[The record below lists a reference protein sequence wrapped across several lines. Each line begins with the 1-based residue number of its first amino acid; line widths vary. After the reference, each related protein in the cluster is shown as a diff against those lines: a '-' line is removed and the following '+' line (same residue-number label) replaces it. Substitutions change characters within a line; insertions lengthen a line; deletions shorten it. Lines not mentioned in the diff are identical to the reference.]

1 MMIFSRFNFNLTKW
15 FSRGKRV
22 NEPKFS
28 KARICIIGEPSRCGI
43 AKLHLFERPPRIRG
57 EDAPGGRAICIV
69 ARRCSPLLN
78 FFRKFPNVP
87 SNNLILLVKLA
98 YVTYIKSF
106 SISSLLFLVSSTL
119 FNGWNT
125 IRTCRIFPIFSN
137 QLRWYS
143 FPLFLSLKNSR
154 RRYR

>member
-1 MMIFSRFNFNLTKW
+1 MNKCLIIKTLWYSIQRWNNILLFNKFPAYFLSISCHPMMIFSRFNFDLTKW

-87 SNNLILLVKLA
+87 SNNLILL
-98 YVTYIKSF
+98 
-106 SISSLLFLVSSTL
+106 SL
-119 FNGWNT
+119 N
-125 IRTCRIFPIFSN
+125 
-137 QLRWYS
+137 
-143 FPLFLSLKNSR
+143 
-154 RRYR
+154 